1 MPRVLIEVE
10 GQDALD
16 LLERVM
22 ALESSIEELKDMI
35 EEIRQLVSKPKP
47 RAKKSTS

>member
-10 GQDALD
+10 GQDAVE

-22 ALESSIEELKDMI
+22 ALESSIEELKDMVD
-35 EEIRQLVSKPKP
+35 EIRELVSKPKS